1 MSDLDGLARRGIS
14 AINEKKFDEAIE
26 AFEAALAIDESRPDL
41 NNALGM
47 AHVHRG
53 DVGNALPFLE
63 RAVELARVFEEEEHQ
78 DMRRHF
84 HVALAT
90 AYQLLDQ
97 VPRAVD
103 TLQEIIETWPEDVQA
118 QLQYAQLLVGSCRV
132 EQGMEA
138 YRKVAAQLDEARAEA
153 ALALSG
159 AIEAFLE
166 SDNESSVFLEAH
178 RDEYVSYFDEVAGPR
193 VLEGW
198 YAEAARMG
206 VGSDGEP
213 APIVAEGARP
223 YALTRVDLVNPS
235 DQTVSSVYSEKE
247 PMVVAVEG
255 LEPLAQIPVLLP
267 WPTSSFEVF
276 VCSQCPWH
284 WLTITIQAGAD
295 EAPEGWFEGLDEV
308 VGSWYLEGWNG
319 GFGDTDSGRFHY
331 ISDPDRFSA
340 NAVSY
345 VIDLGRARFEAI
357 QALLSKMSVFH
368 EQQPVRRLLLGAGR
382 LPD

>member
-26 AFEAALAIDESRPDL
+26 AFEAALAIDEARPDL

-63 RAVELARVFEEEEHQ
+63 RAVELARGFTEEEHQ
-78 DMRRHF
+78 EMRRHF

-90 AYQLLDQ
+90 AYQLVDQ
-97 VPRAVD
+97 VPRAVAS
-103 TLQEIIETWPEDVQA
+103 LQEIIETWPEDA
-118 QLQYAQLLVGSCRV
+118 EAHLQYAQLLVGSCRLQ
-132 EQGMEA
+132 QGAEV
-138 YRKVAAQLDEARAEA
+138 YRDAAEHLDEARKEA
-153 ALALSG
+153 AMVLVGS
-159 AIEAFLE
+159 IEAFLE
-166 SDNESSVFLEAH
+166 SEEEALVFLEAH
-178 RDEYVSYFDEVAGPR
+178 RDEYVSYFNEVAGPR

-206 VGSDGEP
+206 TGSDGEP

-223 YALTRVDLVNPS
+223 YALTRVDLVNPE
-235 DQTVSSVYSEKE
+235 DQTVSSVYSEQN
-247 PMVVAVEG
+247 PMVVAVNG

-267 WPTSSFEVF
+267 LSNAPFETF

-284 WLTITIQAGAD
+284 WLTVTIQSDVEESDPA
-295 EAPEGWFEGLDEV
+295 WFEAIDEV
-308 VGSWYLEGWNG
+308 IGSWYLEGWNG
-319 GFGDTDSGRFHY
+319 TFGDPDSGRFHY
-331 ISDPDRFSA
+331 ISDPDPFA
-340 NAVSY
+340 PNAVSY
-345 VIDLGRARFEAI
+345 VVDLGRARFEALH
-357 QALLSKMSVFH
+357 ALLSRLAVFH
-368 EQQPVRRLLLGAGR
+368 EQHPVRRLLLGAGR